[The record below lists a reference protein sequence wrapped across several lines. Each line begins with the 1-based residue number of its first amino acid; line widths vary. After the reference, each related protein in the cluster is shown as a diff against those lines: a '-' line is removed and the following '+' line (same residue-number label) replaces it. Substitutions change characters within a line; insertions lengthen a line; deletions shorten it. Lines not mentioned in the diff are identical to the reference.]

1 MTDDYE
7 AHYHGYLIAIEQA
20 TPKIDPENTAV
31 DVVLTTLSGDDYRA
45 NFATLKFIKYMFEKN
60 RRTGECA
67 SGSYFCMPGLVIV
80 ERIDEEKIKN
90 TIDDLIKNREI
101 EEYFR

>member
-31 DVVLTTLSGDDYRA
+31 DVVFWILFLYAWTSDCG
-45 NFATLKFIKYMFEKN
+45 KN
-60 RRTGECA
+60 
-67 SGSYFCMPGLVIV
+67 
-80 ERIDEEKIKN
+80 
-90 TIDDLIKNREI
+90 
-101 EEYFR
+101 